1 MRSLAEDCS
10 AAIKPTGKVSC
21 VVVWDRKDYLGKAE
35 NHLKDTFIY
44 KEVKVSDEDLAKL
57 QLCAKKR
64 EKLCKLRKSCN
75 HKLNINRI
83 YNEKFHYNC
92 LQQQLKDLRLRIL
105 GNSGIWVKVNE
116 NSNCSLVPSLLAQN
130 SIL

>member
-10 AAIKPTGKVSC
+10 TAIKPTGKVSR

-57 QLCAKKR
+57 QLCAKKTR
-64 EKLCKLRKSCN
+64 EIVQGKKKL
-75 HKLNINRI
+75 
-83 YNEKFHYNC
+83 
-92 LQQQLKDLRLRIL
+92 
-105 GNSGIWVKVNE
+105 
-116 NSNCSLVPSLLAQN
+116 
-130 SIL
+130 